1 MQRRYQAP
9 EVGAPTAAIGPAQ
22 MVGRATETP
31 FTKP

>member
-1 MQRRYQAP
+1 
-9 EVGAPTAAIGPAQ
+9 VGAPTAAIGPAQ